1 MLFLASDESSFVT
14 GATLT
19 VNLLSAPG
27 STTTMYMG
35 VALVE

>member
-19 VNLLSAPG
+19 VDGGMSI
-27 STTTMYMG
+27 
-35 VALVE
+35 